1 MKRFLP
7 LLRIFAAVLLGAAL
21 LFACEKP
28 EPEPQPTPGP
38 DPTPPEPAV
47 ELTVSVEKL
56 VFSSYGGNQQVT
68 VATNQD
74 SWAAAVSESD
84 AAWLSVS
91 TESSTVTVTVLENT
105 GDKDRDGTIT
115 ISAGGKKVDLPVK
128 QDAAA
133 GLPAG
138 GENTKVT
145 YTLKEGT
152 VVAPRAF
159 ASYIIAHDAEKM
171 TFTLSKDTPRELFPA
186 SGTDLIINTPTNVL
200 PGGLLGN
207 IHFVEET
214 ADGYLVE
221 YYPLDLTAV
230 FKDLNLDT
238 DELDLNEYV
247 TRVEDAEGNEVPF
260 TKTKAGTQKRFHID
274 LPQIGWDL
282 PAGFS
287 LTPRMT
293 LDLALKMQMIVGDYK
308 ISTLNLNV
316 DMDATIGADLDFMVE
331 VGGEVY
337 FKLFTLYF
345 AAIPLGPVLLT
356 PGVDLYGFVGAD
368 GKVGLSASASTVLHT
383 TSKMHYDE
391 INGLSGETHASDP
404 EPGKTKYSAGP
415 KIEAGIHY
423 GLGVG
428 PSIGLFTDVIQAGI
442 TINLN
447 RKESLGISI
456 DLISLFSDPDNKQIS
471 WELLN
476 ADYTIAWEV
485 NSALH
490 LRGFGLA
497 KDFTIPGFGL
507 KEEKYKL
514 FPPVENIQLVQ
525 NGGGFM
531 VTADV
536 TGPSLLPGYAGATT
550 GELVLRLEKDGQVLG
565 NRTVSFDLN
574 ETMAKALWDN
584 PGSKQVINASIDGL
598 EAGKAYRA
606 TLGWKIGDN
615 YLPLYGGFDLIA
627 LDNNTLQ
634 AIRGI
639 LSDIKS
645 CADGIWEGCN
655 WDENDLVIAKPTER
669 NLAENAYKN
678 VTISASETGALDLD
692 IVLPEEW
699 KLGSN
704 LIVSNHSAGLNSI
717 FSWNLSLDSSK
728 SQPIWRFDTISIE
741 DVSFNG
747 MLWPKG
753 STPNVDALET
763 KVFICHSPRFKWTLP
778 KTTEKIDLSGSGIDS
793 YSYSEPKEIL
803 LDDCSSLSEIIIGNY
818 EESAKVFSA
827 KNCPLLKSLHLTGEI
842 SVSSAQVQDM
852 INTVSSAGG
861 SLELMLYLDSST
873 PLDALTFGKGVSEFE
888 GKNVGSVTIS
898 NADDLRSVRIRGGT
912 SQLSISGCPRLE
924 EMWASAAGLESFSI
938 SGTPVISTLTVDDN
952 PKLTTVVPSV
962 FDQIR
967 KAGGKLKYD
976 VRYEYQHF
984 YYAGGSTYVDAHGTI
999 WHSENKVD
1007 WYHDRGY
1014 GFYYSDEPGR
1024 GYHLKD

>member
-1 MKRFLP
+1 MKHIPHCLAVPFSI
-7 LLRIFAAVLLGAAL
+7 LLAAVLL
-21 LFACEKP
+21 FSCQKP
-28 EPEPQPTPGP
+28 LEEPNNQGGGGQKEP
-38 DPTPPEPAV
+38 DV
-47 ELTVSVEKL
+47 ELKFSAEKFA
-56 VFSSYGGNQQVT
+56 FSSYSGSQQGTVT
-68 VATNQD
+68 TNQT
-74 SWAAAVSESD
+74 SWTATVSD
-84 AAWLSVS
+84 AAKNWITIT
-91 TESSTVTVTVLENT
+91 TEGSTVTVSVQENT
-105 GDKDRDGTIT
+105 GNADRTGTLT
-115 ISAGGKKVDLPVK
+115 ISAGGKKLDIPVS

-133 GLPAG
+133 GAPAG
-138 GENTKVT
+138 VENLKVT
-145 YTLKEGT
+145 YTLKEGA
-152 VVAPRAF
+152 VVAPKAL
-159 ASYIIAHDAEKM
+159 ASYIKANNPDTRI
-171 TFTLSKDTPRELFPA
+171 FTLSKDMPKELLPV
-186 SGTDLIINTPTNVL
+186 SGTDLIINTPSSVF
-200 PGGLLGN
+200 PGGMLAH
-207 IHFVEET
+207 ITDVDET
-214 ADGYLVE
+214 TDGYLVSYFE
-221 YYPLDLTAV
+221 VSFTSI
-230 FKDLNLDT
+230 FKDLDLDM
-238 DELDLNEYV
+238 DELDLGEYV
-247 TRVEDAEGNEVPF
+247 DRIEDAEGNEVPF

-337 FKLFTLYF
+337 FKLLTLYF

-356 PGVDLYGFVGAD
+356 PGVDIYGFVGAD
-368 GKVGLSASASTVLHT
+368 GKVGLSASFSTVLHT

-447 RKESLGISI
+447 RKESLGTSI
-456 DLISLFSDPDNKQIS
+456 DLISLFSDPDKTQVS
-471 WELLN
+471 WEVLN
-476 ADYTIAWEV
+476 ADYTIVWEV

-490 LRGFGLA
+490 LRGVGLA

-536 TGPSLLPGYAGATT
+536 TGPSLLPGYKGATL

-574 ETMAKALWDN
+574 ETMAQALWAY
-584 PGSKQVINASIDGL
+584 PGTKQTINASIDGL
-598 EAGKAYRA
+598 EAGRAYRA

-615 YLPLYGGFDLIA
+615 YLPIYGGFDLIA

-645 CADGIWEGCN
+645 CADGVWEGCN

-678 VTISASETGALDLD
+678 VTISASETGVLGLD

-704 LIVSNHSAGLNSI
+704 LIVGNHSTGLSSI
-717 FSWNLSLDSSK
+717 FSWGLSLESSE

-741 DVSFNG
+741 DVSFNA
-747 MLWPKG
+747 LNWPMG
-753 STPNVDALET
+753 STPDVDALET
-763 KVFICHSPRFKWTLP
+763 KVFICHSPRFNWTLP
-778 KTTEKIDLSGSGIDS
+778 KTTERIDLSGSGIDY

-861 SLELMLYLDSST
+861 SLKLMLYLDSST
-873 PLDALTFGKGVSEFE
+873 PLDALTFGNGVSEFE
-888 GKNVGSVTIS
+888 AKNVGSITIS
-898 NADDLRSVRIRGGT
+898 NAADLRSVWIRGGT
-912 SQLSISGCPRLE
+912 SQLSISGCPKLE
-924 EMWASAAGLESFSI
+924 ELWATAAGLESFSI
-938 SGTPVISTLTVDDN
+938 SGTPVINTLTVNDN
-952 PKLTTVVPSV
+952 PKLTTTVPSV

-984 YYAGGSTYVDAHGTI
+984 YYAESTFVDSHGTI

-1024 GYHLKD
+1024 GYHVKD